1 MEGGTLYKTREA
13 AALFGVRRLTV
24 IRWIDTGKL
33 KAAKVGGQWRI
44 TAAEIERRRQERAK
58 G

>member
-1 MEGGTLYKTREA
+1 MDFYKTREA

-24 IRWIDTGKL
+24 IRWIEAGQL

-44 TAAEIERRRQERAK
+44 TAAEIERRKREREN